1 MERNGLGEHY
11 GDAGEEKCGR
21 ISEKM
26 IIFACFANE

>member
-1 MERNGLGEHY
+1 METNGPGEY
-11 GDAGEEKCGR
+11 NGSAGEEKCGR